1 MTNDVLANSPNWA
14 LYFLYKHFG
23 RIWVFNFHSLFQLI
37 NSLFL
42 IISYII
48 LFELCKE
55 KLGVDKL
62 PGAER
67 VKSIILMLKSPKK

>member
-1 MTNDVLANSPNWA
+1 M
-14 LYFLYKHFG
+14 
-23 RIWVFNFHSLFQLI
+23 FHSLCHLI

-42 IISYII
+42 ITSYII

-55 KLGVDKL
+55 KLDVDKL

-67 VKSIILMLKSPKK
+67 VKKKLFSVYLLKLYAPSAV